1 MAQNTYSFPSEVF
14 DQATFTRRVQDM
26 EIDADM
32 LKKYEAQL
40 IRNGIPTNAK
50 WLKSMSKEGAFK
62 TYIDKQCSGFL
73 SGASFIPVATKNE
86 IKFQYANA
94 YESNKT
100 AVSLAAN
107 IVNHQDYIF
116 EEDETGT
123 PTINV
128 EATREVIRKSCYDS
142 VDVGRLEKMA
152 QAIDG
157 IVKAVEALDATA
169 TEVGFP
175 TTSSGIPIINPI
187 GGFAV
192 LFLADILNSIATSK
206 MDVESLTLWIYGTA
220 AKSRK

>member
-14 DQATFTRRVQDM
+14 DQASFARRVQDM
-26 EIDADM
+26 EIDANM
-32 LKKYEAQL
+32 LKKYEGQL
-40 IRNGIPTNAK
+40 IRNGIPTDAK

-107 IVNHQDYIF
+107 IVSHQDYIF
-116 EEDETGT
+116 EDDETGT

-157 IVKAVEALDATA
+157 IVKAHYIHMAAIEGNALLALDALSTR
-169 TEVGFP
+169 
-175 TTSSGIPIINPI
+175 
-187 GGFAV
+187 GGRPDVDVAAV
-192 LFLADILNSIATSK
+192 DDDF
-206 MDVESLTLWIYGTA
+206 TLRGNA
-220 AKSRK
+220 LR